1 MLWISFDFYIFA
13 KGSSTTVT
21 IAEAIVQHLLLF
33 VKRQVRHCHGAQ
45 AGSFLLE
52 FGMLS
57 VLSGQSRF
65 YNAAKRSLLAFWSA
79 SDVSRGQSSTVP
91 FGTQWEIGKFL
102 INGPLYKWMQMGN
115 SFVNGIFSIAM
126 SITRGY
132 QRVVY
137 DLQPIQQSERGGSE

>member
-79 SDVSRGQSSTVP
+79 SDVSRGQSSTVSTLRYSM
-91 FGTQWEIGKFL
+91 GNREISHKWAFIQMDANGKF
-102 INGPLYKWMQMGN
+102 ICERD
-115 SFVNGIFSIAM
+115 IFHCHVY
-126 SITRGY
+126 Y
-132 QRVVY
+132 QRI
-137 DLQPIQQSERGGSE
+137 PEGSI

>member
-21 IAEAIVQHLLLF
+21 IAEAIVQHVLLF
-33 VKRQVRHCHGAQ
+33 VKRHVRHCHGAQ

-79 SDVSRGQSSTVP
+79 SDVSRGQSSTLRYSM
-91 FGTQWEIGKFL
+91 GNREIPHKWAFIHMDANGKF
-102 INGPLYKWMQMGN
+102 ICERD
-115 SFVNGIFSIAM
+115 IFHCH
-126 SITRGY
+126 
-132 QRVVY
+132 VY
-137 DLQPIQQSERGGSE
+137 YILLPEDTSG